1 VDIEPGDKKIVASHR
16 VFKDAKDQM
25 SVEITVFFV
34 VPENTKIPKYEAEV
48 DWTGIRYRLGEA
60 LDDLGLEA
68 TEDKFQLDR
77 FIPKCTCKFL
87 FPLYGDIK
95 EVDPDTEAHF
105 ERHYVGPNTEP
116 SEEDWKK

>member
-1 VDIEPGDKKIVASHR
+1 MEGRKR
-16 VFKDAKDQM
+16 QM
-25 SVEITVFFV
+25 SVEITVFLV
-34 VPENTKIPKYEAEV
+34 VPENIKDPKKYEGEV
-48 DWTGIRYRLGEA
+48 GWTGTRYQLGEA
-60 LDDLGLEA
+60 LDDMGLEA

-105 ERHYVGPNTEP
+105 ELHYVGPN
-116 SEEDWKK
+116 K